1 MRAYSGQDTVT
12 IQPHRAAVRELEDLL
27 PLLEAIVS
35 YIDEGVLLAD
45 RQGNILYQN
54 PAAGE
59 LLGAPGNVPLQS
71 LADIKGVDF
80 IAALDKVLERAPE
93 TSSIDNPN
101 LIQFEMRIEAQGEPR
116 DLTFHCCKACE
127 THGNLRLVMI
137 QDRTDQRRLQNL
149 LSRSSGDL
157 ITKDPAMLEILER
170 VERVAPMQAPVLLQ
184 GESGTGKT
192 HIARLVH
199 RLSRRTKKPFI
210 EVNCGAI
217 PDTLIESELFGHVK
231 GAFTGATQDRLGR
244 FRAAHTGTLFLDEV
258 SDIPLHLQPKLLRA
272 IQEGRIEPVGSDRS
286 VSVDVRIISASNR
299 NLREMVDEGSFR
311 GDLYYRLAVFPL
323 VVPPIRERPGD
334 IPLLFQH
341 FCDKL
346 KDRGYPEAVECSNEA
361 RRMLMSYPWPGNV
374 RELENAV
381 EHAIICAVGNIILPE
396 SLPQDIR
403 NFVGRD
409 TRGNGG
415 ADSARELA
423 EIERALADAKGN
435 KSLAARY
442 LGIDRT
448 TLWRRMR
455 RLNIDDSRFRA
466 E

>member
-1 MRAYSGQDTVT
+1 MQAQRVA
-12 IQPHRAAVRELEDLL
+12 IQEMDDLL

-45 RQGNILYQN
+45 RDGNILYQN

-59 LLGAPGNVPLQS
+59 LLGAPGNEPLQS

-93 TSSIDNPN
+93 MNSPNDPN
-101 LIQFEMRIEAQGEPR
+101 LIQFEMRIEASGEPR

-127 THGNLRLVMI
+127 SHGYLRLVMI

-149 LSRSSGDL
+149 LARSSGDL
-157 ITKDPAMLEILER
+157 ITKDPVMLDILER

-199 RLSRRTKKPFI
+199 RLSRRAKKPFI

-217 PDTLIESELFGHVK
+217 PDSLIESELFGHVK
-231 GAFTGATQDRLGR
+231 GAFTGATQDRIGR
-244 FRAAHTGTLFLDEV
+244 FRAAHSGTLFLDEI
-258 SDIPLHLQPKLLRA
+258 SDIPVHLQPKLLRA
-272 IQEGRIEPVGSDRS
+272 IQDGKIEPVGSDEP
-286 VSVDVRIISASNR
+286 VSVDVRIISAANQ
-299 NLREMVDEGSFR
+299 NLRDLVDAGTFR
-311 GDLYYRLAVFPL
+311 ADLYYRLAVFPL
-323 VVPPIRERPGD
+323 HVPPIRERPGD

-346 KDRGYPEAVECSNEA
+346 ISRGYPDQVECSSRA
-361 RRMLMSYPWPGNV
+361 RHMLMTYPWPGNV

-403 NFVGRD
+403 NFTGPRSEAD
-409 TRGNGG
+409 SGNGSE
-415 ADSARELA
+415 D
-423 EIERALADAKGN
+423 EIMALERAAIEKALIDAKGN
-435 KSLAARY
+435 KSMAARY
-442 LGIDRT
+442 LGVDRT

-455 RLNIDDSRFRA
+455 RLNISESDPAGGSA
-466 E
+466 